1 MLLASLLLVGLFT
14 VLMLVGVPIGVAMG
28 LTGLLVIAIEG
39 MGVMALPTNIWTGI
53 AKYPLLALPMFVLA
67 GLVFERAGVAARLV
81 GFAKLL
87 VGNRTGALAIVAVLL
102 CMILGGVSGSG
113 AADAAAV
120 AAVMVPPM
128 LKQGYPPPYVASL
141 TAAGGSTDVLIPPSI
156 PFIVYAVLVPGV
168 SVPALFLAG
177 VVPGILS
184 GLALMVPA
192 VWLARRGG
200 FGLPEPR
207 EARPPLTAGRLWRSF
222 LDALWG
228 LLAPVVIL
236 GGLRSGAFTPTEAAV
251 VAVFYGLFVGA
262 VIYRSLT
269 WRDLYEV
276 LRDGAEISAVVL
288 LIIAL
293 AAIYAHAGSTAGI
306 FDALA
311 RLLIGLTSNE
321 TLMLIAI
328 TVLLMIAGTALDAI
342 STYLIFLP
350 ILLPIAALFHWDLTW
365 FGVIMTMNVAIG
377 AFTPP
382 TAVNLMVTCRIAGCS
397 MESTMVWVWWFLLA
411 MTAVMLLVTFVPE
424 VALALP
430 RWLGDL

>member
-1 MLLASLLLVGLFT
+1 MLLSALILVGLFV

-28 LTGLLVIAIEG
+28 LTGFMVIGLEG

-67 GLVFERAGVAARLV
+67 GLVFERAGVAAKMV
-81 GFAKLL
+81 SFAQII
-87 VGNRTGALAIVAVLL
+87 VGNRTGALAIVVVLL

-128 LKQGYPPPYVASL
+128 LKEGYPRPYIASL
-141 TAAGGSTDVLIPPSI
+141 TAAGGSTAVLIPPSI
-156 PFIVYAVLVPGV
+156 PFIVYSVLVPGV

-177 VVPGILS
+177 IVPGILS
-184 GLALMVPA
+184 GLVLLVPA
-192 VWLARRGG
+192 VWLAHRGR
-200 FGLPEPR
+200 FGLPVPR
-207 EARPPLTAGRLWRSF
+207 ETRPPRSLALLWRSF
-222 LDALWG
+222 LDAIWG
-228 LLAPVVIL
+228 LAAPVVIL

-262 VIYRSLT
+262 VIYRSLS

-293 AAIYAHAGSTAGI
+293 ATIYAHAGSTVGI
-306 FDALA
+306 FDVLA
-311 RLLIGLTSNE
+311 QVLTGLTSNE
-321 TLMLIAI
+321 TLMLLAI

-350 ILLPIAALFHWDLTW
+350 ILLPIAVLFQWDLTW
-365 FGVIMTMNVAIG
+365 FGVIVTMNVAIG

-382 TAVNLMVTCRIAGCS
+382 TAVNLMVTCRIAGCT
-397 MESTMVWVWWFLLA
+397 MESTLASTGWFLLA
-411 MTAVMLLVTFVPE
+411 MTVVMLLVTFIPE
-424 VALALP
+424 IALALP